1 MTYENC
7 KKYYEEAE
15 DEETRKFWSERIK
28 RKYPTE
34 VLETPKVEEVEE
46 VKQKRSKK

>member
-15 DEETRKFWSERIK
+15 DEKTRKFWQERIK
-28 RKYPTE
+28 RKYPDKVSE
-34 VLETPKVEEVEE
+34 VPEVEE